1 MWVTERLRALLSR
14 SGRLWGVKWRW
25 ATRLGE
31 VEGELGDPTSS
42 PRVEQVVLSVSL
54 SLPAV
59 LLSVGRVER
68 WRRRWT
74 GRGQAREAARWAQKS
89 MSRDELV
96 PITRVHEEA
105 PLTETSI
112 AVDAIITRNLEDAAR
127 DDAILPTTDGGA
139 FVVDLH
145 LREEPGGR
153 SGGLAGGDEVVV
165 AVSQPG
171 RLRWRRLRQGGHL
184 AQVLEEEGVAAGGH
198 RGVVHAQGGPGVAD
212 VALVS
217 HHVPF

>member
-1 MWVTERLRALLSR
+1 
-14 SGRLWGVKWRW
+14 
-25 ATRLGE
+25 
-31 VEGELGDPTSS
+31 
-42 PRVEQVVLSVSL
+42 
-54 SLPAV
+54 
-59 LLSVGRVER
+59 
-68 WRRRWT
+68 
-74 GRGQAREAARWAQKS
+74 

-165 AVSQPG
+165 ASS
-171 RLRWRRLRQGGHL
+171 GHPSIHYYM
-184 AQVLEEEGVAAGGH
+184 AWARARIGVGEGVAMYSEPAAACGWRREETAWRRTDVDGDCFPSDVRALRCLLAVFRFPSLLSDSDSAAACISPH
-198 RGVVHAQGGPGVAD
+198 LPQLLSILGRVHF
-212 VALVS
+212 S
-217 HHVPF
+217 VPVKIYLDLPYVFS